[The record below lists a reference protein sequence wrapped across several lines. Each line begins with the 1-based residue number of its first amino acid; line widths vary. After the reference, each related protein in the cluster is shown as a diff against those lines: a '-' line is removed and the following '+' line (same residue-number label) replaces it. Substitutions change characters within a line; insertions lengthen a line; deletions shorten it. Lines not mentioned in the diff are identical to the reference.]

1 MAEDAVDRQLA
12 LVVEIE
18 EAGRAAKVQLENC
31 LLLSDRLGILRPLLK
46 VSRRSS
52 DRVELYPS
60 ILPLPTAKVQL
71 ENCLLLS
78 DRLGILRPLLKD
90 MRPWLAAVQMGRQQV
105 AIDAILLRLERCA
118 RLPSLAETSE
128 RALAALVP
136 DRDISGDAE
145 NTTAGFAA
153 LASLSL
159 ADCLADLAAQAAS
172 TLPEAAKQARAIQ
185 AEIQQL
191 RFVPAGKQGQAQLAT
206 VCGQATEQQRLLQQL
221 RASVSSLLS
230 QLRHS
235 QGASCRGN
243 CSGGTCSGDCR
254 GSSRNGDGRS
264 MGGRGNAG
272 WEKVR
277 GVVLRE
283 GSREQVEGELVRVL
297 QQVEREAV
305 VVGVL
310 KALCFKCGW
319 MEETVV
325 KKLIRDLGEQRRVVG
340 TQRWAVDEI
349 QQWLRRQDLS
359 AADTCSDSLSGVL
372 SISEGGGVGDGEEE
386 SVGWMRGEGLSGGV
400 GGRGT
405 GRGMERGEEGKGRGR
420 EGKEGRAEREI
431 LEACEAMKGA
441 GDEVASWDLRLGRR
455 AAELARDVVR
465 SLRLRMADHQKALQV
480 GVGRAACGEGRDMWA
495 IGVSCVEE
503 PWLALLAE
511 ELAAHRDDLREVAA
525 HVTAVD
531 AALSRAA
538 YNEAQEAGTVEG
550 NAACGGAGGEGG
562 MNGAGARGSDRWAR
576 GEGSEGEEGMGRG
589 AVGVA
594 ERYGE
599 LHEWQRALRDLSI
612 HVRGVRR
619 QANTMQRLL
628 LTVEAASAAAA
639 AAAAAGAA
647 SGAAASSGNSA
658 MSGTGASGSRTPGRG
673 GRGRGESD
681 VGPLLARMDS
691 DLRQYVAELVG
702 HAGVAGGVLSVLE
715 EDLDEAE
722 RRGEEAENKG
732 GEAGEK
738 GEAQRRGKA
747 ERGEKEEGRRKEIEG
762 RGVGKR
768 TECGTAGKRGKE
780 NAREAGTRD
789 KGEFRGTGAAEVL
802 RENGQARVGP
812 SAISREERGRDDVAD
827 VADMGGVGDVRDGAM
842 ELAGQRHGDGV
853 GTSSVRG
860 MAQGGMT
867 DGGKGA
873 AGEVEQGS
881 SGDEGFNPRRAYSG
895 EVHLSAEQGGG
906 EKLAP
911 GGAVRGEGV
920 GGGGTGD
927 GAGRGDAREGE
938 GEGAGDGVGRGAG
951 CGVGAVGFEG
961 CVRAG
966 ERGGGGEVEEAMG
979 EGEAALAALVSALW
993 YGSEEDQEA
1002 AAEAVLEGCDTGAI
1016 TATLSLA
1023 ARILAGKWQ
1032 PALAAALKP
1041 LSSRRPPVVQS
1052 AVATSLV
1059 CLAVSDELRTAL
1071 ASQGLLQALLLQVRK
1086 PHRLILSR
1094 CVFALGQ
1101 LARCDSVRCHVTDS
1115 GSMSF
1120 LVPLLRSKD
1129 VEVRESAALLFKN
1142 MVFRDPP
1149 QDSQSLLATRACVV
1163 KHGAVPLLLSALSIP
1178 TALHPADTASL
1189 DTSSH
1194 TTGTSSTS
1202 AEAHES
1208 AAEAAAAAAAA
1219 AARACMSGET
1229 EEYMLGII
1237 GGLAQSPRPAVPLPT
1252 RKLIACIIPHLAHPS
1267 TPTVRIYALAALAA
1281 LAKVDPEGDYNGG
1294 GSVEGAVRRVGGV
1307 EREERAE
1314 GGVVAV
1320 VELEGLVPVL
1330 QVVRDTAVG
1339 ERVRLHAVSV
1349 LCAIAGLKSRDYR
1362 SLIALE
1368 GGLPPLV
1375 ALLSPAF
1382 PLDLRL
1388 LSATTLRLLSLSPVV
1403 RRSILLTGAL
1413 LPLVDLLR
1421 EQLPNPFTNVSV
1433 AAAVAALVPR
1443 GEEEMSARGPV
1454 GLCAPVEEQ
1463 LVLVG
1468 AVPLLVAVLLGAGG
1482 GGGEDMVGGG
1492 GGMGEEGA
1500 ANEGEVRRALKRV
1513 GEVSRRGAEEI
1524 VACGGTR
1531 MLDMLLSR

>member
-118 RLPSLAETSE
+118 YIGTSAYHVQSLCTVGPNLTCLHVLSHASPVLSHASPVLSHASPVLSHASPVLSHASPVLSHASPVLSHASPVLPPHFPHLPSHPTCPMPPLS
-128 RALAALVP
+128 LQ
-136 DRDISGDAE
+136 
-145 NTTAGFAA
+145 
-153 LASLSL
+153 ASLSL

-550 NAACGGAGGEGG
+550 NAACGGAGG
-562 MNGAGARGSDRWAR
+562 
-576 GEGSEGEEGMGRG
+576 
-589 AVGVA
+589 
-594 ERYGE
+594 
-599 LHEWQRALRDLSI
+599 
-612 HVRGVRR
+612 
-619 QANTMQRLL
+619 
-628 LTVEAASAAAA
+628 
-639 AAAAAGAA
+639 
-647 SGAAASSGNSA
+647 
-658 MSGTGASGSRTPGRG
+658 ASGSRTPGRG

-738 GEAQRRGKA
+738 GEAQRR
-747 ERGEKEEGRRKEIEG
+747 
-762 RGVGKR
+762 
-768 TECGTAGKRGKE
+768 
-780 NAREAGTRD
+780 
-789 KGEFRGTGAAEVL
+789 GAAEVL

-1120 LVPLLRSKD
+1120 LVPLLRSKDVEVRESAALLVKNMVFRDPFESTQKSSPPPFLSPTSPISPIRSLLAGRGGARD

>member
-71 ENCLLLS
+71 ENRLLLS

-105 AIDAILLRLERCA
+105 AIDAILLRLERCLR
-118 RLPSLAETSE
+118 RLSTVIQRCGRSSRLCVSSFY
-128 RALAALVP
+128 
-136 DRDISGDAE
+136 RDLHF
-145 NTTAGFAA
+145 T
-153 LASLSL
+153 LKQASLSL

-359 AADTCSDSLSGVL
+359 AADTC
-372 SISEGGGVGDGEEE
+372 
-386 SVGWMRGEGLSGGV
+386 
-400 GGRGT
+400 
-405 GRGMERGEEGKGRGR
+405 
-420 EGKEGRAEREI
+420 
-431 LEACEAMKGA
+431 A

-550 NAACGGAGGEGG
+550 NAACGGAG
-562 MNGAGARGSDRWAR
+562 
-576 GEGSEGEEGMGRG
+576 
-589 AVGVA
+589 
-594 ERYGE
+594 
-599 LHEWQRALRDLSI
+599 
-612 HVRGVRR
+612 
-619 QANTMQRLL
+619 
-628 LTVEAASAAAA
+628 
-639 AAAAAGAA
+639 
-647 SGAAASSGNSA
+647 
-658 MSGTGASGSRTPGRG
+658 GASGSRTPGRG

-1086 PHRLILSR
+1086 PHRSILSR

-1120 LVPLLRSKD
+1120 LVPLLRSKDVEVRESAALLVKNMVFRDPFESTQKSSPPPFLSPTSPISPIRSLLAGRGGARD

-1267 TPTVRIYALAALAA
+1267 TPTVRVYALAALAA

>member
-1 MAEDAVDRQLA
+1 
-12 LVVEIE
+12 
-18 EAGRAAKVQLENC
+18 
-31 LLLSDRLGILRPLLK
+31 
-46 VSRRSS
+46 
-52 DRVELYPS
+52 
-60 ILPLPTAKVQL
+60 
-71 ENCLLLS
+71 
-78 DRLGILRPLLKD
+78 
-90 MRPWLAAVQMGRQQV
+90 
-105 AIDAILLRLERCA
+105 
-118 RLPSLAETSE
+118 
-128 RALAALVP
+128 
-136 DRDISGDAE
+136 
-145 NTTAGFAA
+145 
-153 LASLSL
+153 
-159 ADCLADLAAQAAS
+159 
-172 TLPEAAKQARAIQ
+172 
-185 AEIQQL
+185 
-191 RFVPAGKQGQAQLAT
+191 
-206 VCGQATEQQRLLQQL
+206 
-221 RASVSSLLS
+221 
-230 QLRHS
+230 
-235 QGASCRGN
+235 
-243 CSGGTCSGDCR
+243 
-254 GSSRNGDGRS
+254 

-277 GVVLRE
+277 GVVR
-283 GSREQVEGELVRVL
+283 GREQGAGGRGVGAGATAGGERGSGGGRVESSVLQVRVDGGDCS
-297 QQVEREAV
+297 EEAY
-305 VVGVL
+305 
-310 KALCFKCGW
+310 K
-319 MEETVV
+319 
-325 KKLIRDLGEQRRVVG
+325 DLGEQRRVVG
-340 TQRWAVDEI
+340 TQRRRGGERGMDEG
-349 QQWLRRQDLS
+349 RRAEWGGGGERD
-359 AADTCSDSLSGVL
+359 GEGNGERGGGEGEG
-372 SISEGGGVGDGEEE
+372 EGGQG
-386 SVGWMRGEGLSGGV
+386 
-400 GGRGT
+400 
-405 GRGMERGEEGKGRGR
+405 
-420 EGKEGRAEREI
+420 GRAEREI

-465 SLRLRMADHQKALQV
+465 SLRLRMADHQKGAAGGRGPGGMWGQPCLPLITPCLPRFAIPPHRV
-480 GVGRAACGEGRDMWA
+480 GGGTTSASEPQSISFRYAPRSLSHPLSTGLPTRAGGRDMWA

-550 NAACGGAGGEGG
+550 NAACGGAG
-562 MNGAGARGSDRWAR
+562 
-576 GEGSEGEEGMGRG
+576 
-589 AVGVA
+589 
-594 ERYGE
+594 
-599 LHEWQRALRDLSI
+599 
-612 HVRGVRR
+612 
-619 QANTMQRLL
+619 
-628 LTVEAASAAAA
+628 
-639 AAAAAGAA
+639 
-647 SGAAASSGNSA
+647 
-658 MSGTGASGSRTPGRG
+658 GASGSRTPGRG

-738 GEAQRRGKA
+738 GEAQRR
-747 ERGEKEEGRRKEIEG
+747 
-762 RGVGKR
+762 
-768 TECGTAGKRGKE
+768 
-780 NAREAGTRD
+780 
-789 KGEFRGTGAAEVL
+789 GAAEVL

-911 GGAVRGEGV
+911 GGHG
-920 GGGGTGD
+920 
-927 GAGRGDAREGE
+927 REG
-938 GEGAGDGVGRGAG
+938 R
-951 CGVGAVGFEG
+951 
-961 CVRAG
+961 RR
-966 ERGGGGEVEEAMG
+966 RGGGGDG

-1071 ASQGLLQALLLQVRK
+1071 ASQGLLQVGSQQVQLCGCGKNGAAAAGAEATPLDSQAAASSPSASWRAVIRVCCSLDVSTTSPPPFRTSSSTNQLLNSL
-1086 PHRLILSR
+1086 PLFL
-1094 CVFALGQ
+1094 
-1101 LARCDSVRCHVTDS
+1101 CDCNSSPTAPTHQSDLYVSGCHCQDVE
-1115 GSMSF
+1115 
-1120 LVPLLRSKD
+1120 D
-1129 VEVRESAALLFKN
+1129 VEVQESAALLFKN
-1142 MVFRDPP
+1142 MVFRDPFESTQKSSP
-1149 QDSQSLLATRACVV
+1149 PPFLSPTSPISPIRSLLAGRGANRCSPRGRAWSST
-1163 KHGAVPLLLSALSIP
+1163 ARSPLLLSALSIP